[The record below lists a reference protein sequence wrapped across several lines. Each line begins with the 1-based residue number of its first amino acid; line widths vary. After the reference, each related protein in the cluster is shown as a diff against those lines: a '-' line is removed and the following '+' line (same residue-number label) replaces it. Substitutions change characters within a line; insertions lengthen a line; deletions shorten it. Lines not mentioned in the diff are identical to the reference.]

1 MAKKKMVKKTSVGS
15 GRPAEAQVGFS
26 RAIRLENPLAM
37 IVVAGNA
44 STNPDGSV
52 YAPRDYYA
60 QTKHILN
67 TLIKGYL
74 EQSGASL
81 ENVIRTRVFV
91 VDLPNHFQEVARA
104 HGEVFG
110 QIRPVSTM
118 VGTDALVHPDM
129 VVEIDADAVV

>member
-1 MAKKKMVKKTSVGS
+1 MAKKTSVGS
-15 GRPAEAQVGFS
+15 GRPAEAQAGFC
-26 RAIRLENPLAM
+26 RAIRVENPLAL
-37 IVVAGNA
+37 IAVSGNA

-52 YAPRDYYA
+52 YAPRDHYA
-60 QTKHILN
+60 QTKYILT

-81 ENVIRTRVFV
+81 ENVIRTRIFV
-91 VDLPNHFQEVARA
+91 VDLPHHFAEVARA

-110 QIRPVSTM
+110 SIRPVSTM